1 MKQVIIFIGV
11 VLLLLNA
18 FIGCSYYEL
27 FNLLLTSGTIVWT
40 TLLLYLTQ
48 SKCIKDGFKIAF
60 TILFGLLGM
69 VEFVLAVITPK
80 EFGNNPLLIIL
91 FAVQIVL
98 LFISK
103 VVSREIK

>member
-18 FIGCSYYEL
+18 FIGYSYYEL
-27 FNLLLTSGTIVWT
+27 FNLLLASGIIIWT

-48 SKCIKDGFKIAF
+48 SKCIKDGFKIAL
-60 TILFGLLGM
+60 TMLFGLFGM
-69 VEFVLAVITPK
+69 VEFILAVITPK

-91 FAVQIVL
+91 FAIQIVL
-98 LFISK
+98 LFVSK